1 MAPNPP
7 EACTRFSAVL
17 LTGGRS
23 LRMGLDKALLP
34 HPSSGQPLVLHQLET
49 LRAAGA
55 KEVFLSI
62 RNGTDYP
69 QVSADLSRLHD
80 DGSRGPMA
88 GIAAALA
95 AAREPHLLVLAV
107 DLPDVTPALLR
118 KWLARAPKKQGFV
131 PIGPQGSEPLCALYP
146 RTARPFFDSAL
157 ASDRLALRNVVTAMC
172 AVDLLYPMA
181 LTPEEYKALTNWNSP
196 ADLTGGLN
204 R

>member
-1 MAPNPP
+1 MAPNSP
-7 EACTRFSAVL
+7 EAYARFSAVL

-23 LRMGLDKALLP
+23 VRMGFDKALLP
-34 HPSSGQPLVLHQLET
+34 HPSSGQPLVLHQLAT

-95 AAREPHLLVLAV
+95 AAREPRLLVLAV

-118 KWLARAPKKQGFV
+118 KWLAWTPTEQGFV
-131 PIGPQGSEPLCALYP
+131 LIGPHGTEPLCALYP

-157 ASDRLALRNVVTAMC
+157 AAGRLALRDVVGKLSAAGLMHS
-172 AVDLLYPMA
+172 LL
-181 LTPEEYKALTNWNSP
+181 LTPAEYGALANWNTP
-196 ADLTGGLN
+196 ADLAGDQET
-204 R
+204 